1 VSVWAFDDFVG
12 LHIWLEGLKNCLKT
26 SMIKLAAK
34 ALKFGALSL
43 TFAG

>member
-1 VSVWAFDDFVG
+1 VSIWAFDDFVG
-12 LHIWLEGLKNCLKT
+12 LHIWLEGLKYCLET

-34 ALKFGALSL
+34 ALEFRALSL